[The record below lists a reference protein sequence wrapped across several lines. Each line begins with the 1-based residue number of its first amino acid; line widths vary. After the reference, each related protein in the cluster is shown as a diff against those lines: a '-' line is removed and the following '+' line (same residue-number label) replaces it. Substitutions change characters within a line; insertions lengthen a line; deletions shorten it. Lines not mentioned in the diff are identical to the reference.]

1 MLKPA
6 PFVALL
12 RGINVGK
19 AKRIAMADLR
29 QLVEELGFGQVQ
41 TLLNSGNIVFTARP
55 RDAITAADRIQTAIA
70 STLGVCSRVTVISAA
85 ELAQAIAADPLTTIA
100 VDPSKMLF
108 AVAADPLGMRVLQP
122 LARQDWAPEA
132 LALSDRI
139 AWIWTPHGVLE
150 SKAAAAIN
158 RVLKDAVTMRNS
170 VTMEKLHAL
179 CIAIM

>member
-1 MLKPA
+1 MNKPA

-55 RDAITAADRIQTAIA
+55 GDAITAADRIQTAIA
-70 STLGVCSRVTVISAA
+70 STLGVSSRVTVISAA
-85 ELAQAIAADPLTTIA
+85 ELAQAIAADPL
-100 VDPSKMLF
+100 
-108 AVAADPLGMRVLQP
+108 GMRALQP

-139 AWIWTPHGVLE
+139 AWIWTPLGVLE

-158 RVLKDAVTMRNS
+158 RALKDAVTMRNRA
-170 VTMEKLHAL
+170 TMQKLHAL
-179 CIAIM
+179 CTAIM

>member
-1 MLKPA
+1 MNKPV

-29 QLVEELGFGQVQ
+29 QLVEELGFGQVK
-41 TLLNSGNIVFTARP
+41 TLLTSGNVVFTARP
-55 RDAITAADRIQTAIA
+55 GDAITAADRIQTAIA
-70 STLGVCSRVTVISAA
+70 STLGVFSRVTVISAA
-85 ELAQAIAADPLTTIA
+85 ELARAIADDPLTKIA
-100 VDPSKMLF
+100 VDPSRMLF
-108 AVAADPLGMRVLQP
+108 AVATDPLGMRALQP
-122 LARQDWAPEA
+122 LAREDWVPEA

-139 AWIWTPHGVLE
+139 AWIWSPHGVLD

-158 RVLKDAVTMRNS
+158 RALKDAVTMRNRA
-170 VTMEKLHAL
+170 TMQKLHAL